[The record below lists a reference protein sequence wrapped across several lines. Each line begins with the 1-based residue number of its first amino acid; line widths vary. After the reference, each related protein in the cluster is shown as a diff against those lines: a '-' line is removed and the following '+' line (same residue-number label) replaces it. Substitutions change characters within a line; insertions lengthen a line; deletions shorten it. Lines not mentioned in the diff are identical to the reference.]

1 MIHSD
6 HYKNYRGPKL
16 VKAIL
21 ISPSPIGGKIDEDI
35 TESIKAI
42 YGPECNWQGYL
53 WTYKEAFG
61 ENCYGKNF
69 KCEFKS
75 EDGIDHW
82 FYGFINDIDQYFN
95 PPLHTPINQSN

>member
-16 VKAIL
+16 VRATL
-21 ISPSPIGGKIDEDI
+21 TSDCPIGGKADEDI
-35 TESIKAI
+35 TESIKEI
-42 YGPECNWQGYL
+42 YGPECNWQGCL

-61 ENCYGKNF
+61 EKSYGKNF

-75 EDGIDHW
+75 DHW

>member
-16 VKAIL
+16 VRATL
-21 ISPSPIGGKIDEDI
+21 TSASPIGGKADEDI
-35 TESIKAI
+35 TESIKEI
-42 YGPECNWQGYL
+42 YGPECNWQGCL

-61 ENCYGKNF
+61 EKSYGKNF

-75 EDGIDHW
+75 ADLSPCSIPTEKFGNMFLI
-82 FYGFINDIDQYFN
+82 FSFV
-95 PPLHTPINQSN
+95 

>member
-6 HYKNYRGPKL
+6 HYKNYRGPRL

-35 TESIKAI
+35 TESIKKI
-42 YGPECNWQGYL
+42 YGPECNWHGYL

-61 ENCYGKNF
+61 EKSYGKNF

-75 EDGIDHW
+75 EDGRDHW

-95 PPLHTPINQSN
+95 PPLHTPIDQTN